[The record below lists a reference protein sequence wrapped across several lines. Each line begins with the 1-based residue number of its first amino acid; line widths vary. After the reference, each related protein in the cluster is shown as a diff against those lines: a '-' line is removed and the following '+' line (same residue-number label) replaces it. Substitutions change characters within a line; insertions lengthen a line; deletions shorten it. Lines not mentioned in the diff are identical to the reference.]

1 MMRFLLIL
9 GLVLGAHGARAQAPA
24 NAPPP
29 AVGVARVEAR
39 PVREATEFVG
49 RVVSPERVD
58 IVARVSAFVEARQFT
73 EGAEVKA
80 GAPLFK
86 LERAP
91 FEAAVAQQEGA
102 LALAEAR
109 VEQTEQALARAQS
122 LAGTPAGLRSALDD
136 SRANHLA
143 AQANVRVAKAQ
154 LDAARINLAY
164 TEIVAPIDGRIG
176 RASVSVGN
184 VVGPNSGPLVSI
196 VSQDPMYVTF
206 PVAVRTYL
214 ELQKRFAD
222 RGGMEA
228 VRARLRL
235 PDGSIYDHTGP
246 IDFTAPSVA
255 GGTDTIL
262 MRAKLPNPKRR
273 LIDGAFVAVTVEGI
287 EPVTALTLPR
297 QAVLADVR
305 GNYVF
310 VVGADNKAERRNIR
324 LGPSTPETAVIADGV
339 REGEMVI
346 VDGVQRARPGIVVN
360 PAPVAPP
367 PNPAAAPGQAQGNP
381 PGASGR

>member
-9 GLVLGAHGARAQAPA
+9 GLVLGACGARAQAPA

-49 RVVSPERVD
+49 RVASPERVD

-367 PNPAAAPGQAQGNP
+367 PNPAAAPGQVQGQAQ
-381 PGASGR
+381 GASGR